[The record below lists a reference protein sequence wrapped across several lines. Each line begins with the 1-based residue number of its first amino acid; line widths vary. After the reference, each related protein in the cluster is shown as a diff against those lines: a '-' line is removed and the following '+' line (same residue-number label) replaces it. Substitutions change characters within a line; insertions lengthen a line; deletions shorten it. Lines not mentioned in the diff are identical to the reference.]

1 MDSNGAINE
10 RVSADDSY
18 NKSNTQGQVMQNIAH
33 SIKGFMDDSE
43 KGRKT
48 NIDRELDEN
57 KYRKRNNGRSDGL
70 SR

>member
-1 MDSNGAINE
+1 MWLLMEELVLMIRSGKN
-10 RVSADDSY
+10 
-18 NKSNTQGQVMQNIAH
+18 NTQGQVMQNIAH